1 MKVIKSTQYYDILV
15 SEDGFVI
22 EVKWKKTILDMLSE
36 EYQRVLIEA
45 YNHLFGLAPTA
56 LLQNTKDAVFP
67 LTPEFQEWITENI
80 TKKIFKKVGLKKIAY
95 LIPSDLLTKL
105 GIEMLVNKAQKK
117 SGEIPRRFFD
127 NRDDALA
134 WLQE

>member
-1 MKVIKSTQYYDILV
+1 MKVIKSTQYFDILV
-15 SEDGFVI
+15 SDDGKVV

-36 EYQRVLIEA
+36 EYQKVLSEA
-45 YNHLFGLAPTA
+45 YNHLFELGPIA
-56 LLQNTKDAVFP
+56 LLQNTKDAVYP
-67 LTPEFQEWITENI
+67 ITPELQEWLTENI
-80 TKKIFKKVGLKKIAY
+80 TKKIFEQVGIKKIAY

-105 GIEMLVNKAQKK
+105 GIEMLVNKAQQK

-127 NRDDALA
+127 SRDEALA